1 LPNVFER
8 PLATP
13 TYGTLKQENGGK
25 KQKPSHA
32 PTSKQRHDSAEQRTT
47 GIEARLA
54 TIEARLA
61 AFEAKGVTEPEKQ
74 AGQ

>member
-1 LPNVFER
+1 M
-8 PLATP
+8 AA
-13 TYGTLKQENGGK
+13 KS
-25 KQKPSHA
+25 KPSHA
-32 PTSKQRHDSAEQRTT
+32 PTSKRRHDSAEQRTT